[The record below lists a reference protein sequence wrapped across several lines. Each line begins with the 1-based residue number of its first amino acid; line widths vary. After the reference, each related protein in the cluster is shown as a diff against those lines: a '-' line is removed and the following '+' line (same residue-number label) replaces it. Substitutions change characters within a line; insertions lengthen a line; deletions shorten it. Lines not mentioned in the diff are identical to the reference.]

1 MEEDVKIVNLK
12 EVPNEFI
19 VAAYNMSTEGN
30 PIEAADFDM
39 EKREF
44 DDEMKK
50 FLSPTDSTKDSD
62 LMQFLTVINP
72 KAEAIFK
79 EMEQSC
85 LKNYQETIVA
95 LAQNTKTNDILS
107 ESYENKVEALKKQTK
122 HWIKYINELKK
133 ISVRFKYLVGMLHS
147 TYDGNFKEFDVVK
160 LRHPNKTSETIIL
173 YPNYVL
179 GFDKTHGIQYDFYTK
194 NEETTLNHYINEMY
208 KQNET
213 PAEKE

>member
-19 VAAYNMSTEGN
+19 VAAYNMATEGN

-39 EKREF
+39 DIKKF
-44 DDEMKK
+44 DDEMKN

-72 KAEAIFK
+72 NSEEIFK

-95 LAQNTKTNDILS
+95 LAQNTKTNYILS

-122 HWIKYINELKK
+122 QWIKYINELKK
-133 ISVRFKYLVGMLHS
+133 GLK
-147 TYDGNFKEFDVVK
+147 K
-160 LRHPNKTSETIIL
+160 
-173 YPNYVL
+173 
-179 GFDKTHGIQYDFYTK
+179 
-194 NEETTLNHYINEMY
+194 
-208 KQNET
+208 
-213 PAEKE
+213 